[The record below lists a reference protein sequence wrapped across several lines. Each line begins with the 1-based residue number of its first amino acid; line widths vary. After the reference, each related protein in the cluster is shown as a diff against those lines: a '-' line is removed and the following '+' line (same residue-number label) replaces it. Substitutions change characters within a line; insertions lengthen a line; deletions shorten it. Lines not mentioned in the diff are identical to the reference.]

1 MFSNTPNKTPS
12 RTKSETS
19 GKTSNTTQNRPAAP
33 ALEEREFD
41 QFRKLAYEKFG
52 LNLTDA
58 KHELVATRLG
68 KKLRELKL
76 PSFRAYYDLVVS
88 DKTGEALIAM
98 IDALSTNHTLFLR
111 EPAHFDYLREVL
123 LPTLRK
129 RSRIDVWSAPCSTG
143 EEPYSIAIVLFDEL
157 GIPPHPPVL
166 IRAVDIS
173 TKALNTARAG
183 TYPAGRF
190 AGLSPQQIKRYF
202 RETEPGRF
210 TIVPELR
217 RAVEFER
224 ANLIEPLTDT
234 RLYPLIFC
242 RNMMIYFDKVTQE
255 KVVQQLARRLEPG
268 GHLFIGHSE
277 SLMGAHHPLE
287 YIQPAI
293 YRFPKARV

>member
-1 MFSNTPNKTPS
+1 MPSKT
-12 RTKSETS
+12 TS
-19 GKTSNTTQNRPAAP
+19 LSTLAP
-33 ALEEREFD
+33 ALQEREFE

-52 LNLTDA
+52 LNLTGA
-58 KHELVATRLG
+58 KQDLVASRLG
-68 KKLRELKL
+68 KKLRELRL

-88 DKTGEALIAM
+88 DKTGESLAAM

-111 EPAHFDYLREVL
+111 EAAHFDYLRQIL
-123 LPTLRK
+123 LPALRK

-143 EEPYSIAIVLFDEL
+143 EEPYSIAMVLFNEL
-157 GIPPHPPVL
+157 GIPPHPPVF

-173 TKALNTARAG
+173 TKALTAARAG
-183 TYPAGRF
+183 VYPAGRL

-224 ANLIEPLTDT
+224 ANLIEPLADT

-277 SLMGAHHPLE
+277 SLMGARHPLE
-287 YIQPAI
+287 YIKPAI
-293 YRFPKARV
+293 YRLPETRV

>member
-1 MFSNTPNKTPS
+1 MPSKT
-12 RTKSETS
+12 TS
-19 GKTSNTTQNRPAAP
+19 LSTLAP
-33 ALEEREFD
+33 ALQEREFE

-52 LNLTDA
+52 LNLTGA
-58 KHELVATRLG
+58 KQDLVATRLG

-88 DKTGEALIAM
+88 DKTGESLVAM

-111 EPAHFDYLREVL
+111 EAAHFDYLRQVL
-123 LPTLRK
+123 LPALRK
-129 RSRIDVWSAPCSTG
+129 RSRIEVWSAPCSTG
-143 EEPYSIAIVLFDEL
+143 EEPYSIAMVLFDEL
-157 GIPPHPPVL
+157 GIPPRPPVL

-173 TKALNTARAG
+173 TKALTTARAG
-183 TYPAGRF
+183 VYPAGRL

-210 TIVPELR
+210 SIVPELR
-217 RAVEFER
+217 RVVEFER

-287 YIQPAI
+287 YIKPAI
-293 YRFPKARV
+293 YRLPETRV